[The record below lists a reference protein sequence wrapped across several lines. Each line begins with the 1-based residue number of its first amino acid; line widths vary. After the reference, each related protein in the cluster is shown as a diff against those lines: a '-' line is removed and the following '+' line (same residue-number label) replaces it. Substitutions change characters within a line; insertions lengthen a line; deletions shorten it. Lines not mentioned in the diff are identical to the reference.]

1 MIGTEFLKGQG
12 LGNRLFCYVS
22 ARCIALDHGQTFGTA
37 GQQFFHAEHLDVDP
51 GTPIPEEERCVF
63 QRYDEAEERIILRD
77 SVHDLTHGCY
87 IAGAD
92 PVLCPGGGSNF
103 SSPVRRPSGTAER
116 HGGQAEHGRSD
127 DAMLR
132 RAGVP
137 DFSRDLLIYGNLQD
151 ESYFGAH
158 RKEIRQ
164 WLRVKP
170 AYESGEFTAED
181 LCVINVRGG
190 EYADDEALFL
200 RRRYYLDAC
209 RLMQGYY
216 EEIRS
221 SLPGGTELP
230 ERLRFLVVTDDE
242 EAAHRLLPGF
252 AVHHFGPEKDYVT
265 LKNARYL
272 ILSNSS
278 FGFFPAY
285 TSETVRR
292 IIAPKYWARHN
303 SSDGFWA
310 SEQNIYQEFL
320 YLGRDGRLCTPE
332 QCRKELSDWRR
343 RAQAQGLFDRVPAS
357 EGDPEVEKLRRQLA
371 RKRLLHRALWKA
383 ERAVNP
389 RLKGSKD

>member
-37 GQQFFHAEHLDVDP
+37 GQQLFHAEHLDVDL
-51 GTPIPEEERCVF
+51 GTPIREEERSAF
-63 QRYDEAEERIILRD
+63 QRYDEAEERIIVRD

-92 PVLCPGGGSNF
+92 PALCPDA
-103 SSPVRRPSGTAER
+103 RER
-116 HGGQAEHGRSD
+116 D
-127 DAMLR
+127 
-132 RAGVP
+132 GVP

-164 WLRVKP
+164 WLRVRP
-170 AYESGEFTAED
+170 AYESGEYTAED

-200 RRRYYLDAC
+200 CRRYYLDAC

-310 SEQNIYQEFL
+310 SAQNIYQEFL

-332 QCRKELSDWRR
+332 QCRKELADWRR
-343 RAQAQGLFDRVPAS
+343 RAEAKGIFDRAPAA

-383 ERAVNP
+383 ERTVDP
-389 RLKGSKD
+389 RCKKPKN